1 MSFDLISFFTKV
13 PVDLALQIVHT
24 RLTDDDTLDTRTG
37 LSVVSIMSFL
47 SLCLTAT
54 YLSYQGVFYK
64 QVFGTAMGSPV
75 SVVVANLVMEDIESQ
90 ALSSFCPLQCSGNVM
105 LMTCA

>member
-1 MSFDLISFFTKV
+1 MPFDLISFFTKV
-13 PVDLALQIVHT
+13 PVDLALQIAHT

-47 SLCLTAT
+47 FLCLTAT

-64 QVFGTAMGSPV
+64 QVFGTAMGSP
-75 SVVVANLVMEDIESQ
+75 SQ
-90 ALSSFCPLQCSGNVM
+90 WL
-105 LMTCA
+105 